1 MSINQ
6 TDADGGSIESFMETI
21 DSVTSAIKGH
31 VRIAEKSDTG
41 DFLLF
46 AISNL
51 TDQGSYWDLNITNE
65 AQGGSALVNNTTAIC
80 SFISTGDKGDTGAK
94 GQKGQKGITGPLGPQ
109 GNVGIQGVQ
118 GVTEPTRP

>member
-118 GVTEPTRP
+118 GVNEPTRP